1 LKKTEIV
8 LATVL
13 QQIVQLDDIVVLKK
27 EIAALQTQTTNATFI
42 TDVDVANSYI
52 QKELQQIA
60 ETITIERTKYY
71 IKRLIKGVS
80 IHKEGKINDLN
91 LNLWKQYDDLLT
103 DSLWQLE
110 KRDNKG
116 VHHAGYWGNFV
127 PQIPNQFM
135 RRYTKQ
141 NDWVLDTF
149 LGSGTTLIECKNLG
163 RNGVGVELQKNI
175 AAETEQLLQKV
186 DNPYNIKTVV
196 HNNDCLQTDYE
207 NLLQQNGIKKVQCIF
222 MHPPY
227 WDIIKFSDDKNDLSN
242 AQNLEAFLQMMG
254 NLVDKTYN
262 ILEKNRY
269 CVLVISDKYEKGEWI
284 PLAFY
289 TMQEF
294 LKRGYQLKSTIV
306 KNFDVTKGKQ
316 QQQELWRYR
325 ALVGG
330 FHVFKHEYIFLFK
343 KVK

>member
-1 LKKTEIV
+1 MKKQVIF
-8 LATVL
+8 LAETL
-13 QQIVQLDDIVVLKK
+13 NDILISNDLTIIKNK
-27 EIAALQTQTTNATFI
+27 IEALQEQAKTTTINTTVI
-42 TDVDVANSYI
+42 VTNNYV

-60 ETITIERTKYY
+60 ETQTIERTKYY
-71 IKRLIKGVS
+71 IKRLVKAVS
-80 IHKEGKINDLN
+80 IQKEGKINDLN

-103 DSLWQLE
+103 DSLWQLD
-110 KRDNKG
+110 KRDNTG

-127 PQIPNQFM
+127 PQIPNQFL

-141 NDWVLDTF
+141 GDWVLDTF

-163 RNGVGVELQKNI
+163 RNGIGVELQTNI
-175 AAETEQLLQKV
+175 AATTEQLLQKV
-186 DNPYNIKTVV
+186 PNPHNINTIV
-196 HNNDCLQTDYE
+196 HNNDCMQVDYE
-207 NLLQQNGIKKVQCIF
+207 KLLEHNGIKKVQCIF

-227 WDIIKFSDDKNDLSN
+227 WDIIKFSEDKNDLSN

-254 NLVDKTYN
+254 NLVEKTYN

-343 KVK
+343 KIK